1 MDHYY
6 NCRPSR
12 REEIEPVDPVALV
25 PTGKHATRSVLA
37 MTDHDLD
44 GVLDPKQ
51 CPSLGTVVVPL
62 LHPSYQEV
70 WLSRLGYDRSEYVDS
85 IRGTIGER

>member
-1 MDHYY
+1 
-6 NCRPSR
+6 
-12 REEIEPVDPVALV
+12 
-25 PTGKHATRSVLA
+25 